1 MIYISHRGNINGRI
15 EEAENKPEYIDDT
28 IILGFDVE
36 IDVWYI
42 DGKWWLGHD
51 GPQYEIDFDWID
63 DRSARLWVHCKN
75 KQAVEYLIENDYEA
89 ANINWFWHEE
99 DTMTLTSFN
108 YVWAYPGKQPIKKSI
123 AVMPEIYNDDI
134 SKCSGICSDVIQ
146 KYKNENIST
155 N

>member
-15 EEAENKPEYIDDT
+15 EDSENKPEYIDDT

-42 DGKWWLGHD
+42 DSKWWLGHD
-51 GPQYEIDFDWID
+51 GPQYEIDFDWMD
-63 DRSARLWVHCKN
+63 NRSHKLWIHCKN

-89 ANINWFWHEE
+89 ANINWFWHEN

-123 AVMPEIYNDDI
+123 AVMPEINKDDI
-134 SKCSGICSDVIQ
+134 SKCGGICSDYI
-146 KYKNENIST
+146 KDYKEGKQ
-155 N
+155 

>member
-1 MIYISHRGNINGRI
+1 MIYIAHRGNINGKI
-15 EEAENKPEYIDDT
+15 EEDENKPEYIDT
-28 IILGFDVE
+28 AIQLGFDVE

-51 GPQYEIDFDWID
+51 GPQYEIDFDWMD
-63 DRSARLWVHCKN
+63 NRSHKLWVHCKN

-123 AVMPEIYNDDI
+123 AVMPEINNDDV
-134 SKCSGICSDVIQ
+134 SKCIGICSDIIK
-146 KYKNENIST
+146 KYKDEIT
-155 N
+155 QA

>member
-15 EEAENKPEYIDDT
+15 EDSENKPEYIDDT
-28 IILGFDVE
+28 IQLGFDVE

-51 GPQYEIDFDWID
+51 GPQYEIDFEWMDNRSHKLWI
-63 DRSARLWVHCKN
+63 HCKN
-75 KQAVEYLIENDYEA
+75 KQAVEYLVENDYEA

-123 AVMPEIYNDDI
+123 AVMPEINKDDI
-134 SKCSGICSDVIQ
+134 SKCSGICSDYI
-146 KYKNENIST
+146 KDYKEGKQ
-155 N
+155 

>member
-15 EEAENKPEYIDDT
+15 EESENKPEYIDDT
-28 IILGFDVE
+28 LQMGFDVE
-36 IDVWYI
+36 IDIWYI

-51 GPQYEIDFDWID
+51 GPQYEIDFEWID
-63 DRSARLWVHCKN
+63 HRSHRLWVHCKN
-75 KQAVEYLIENDYEA
+75 KQAVEYLVENDYEA

-123 AVMPEIYNDDI
+123 AVMPEINNDDI
-134 SKCSGICSDVIQ
+134 TKCGGICSDYIQ
-146 KYKNENIST
+146 KYKDEIKQA
-155 N
+155 